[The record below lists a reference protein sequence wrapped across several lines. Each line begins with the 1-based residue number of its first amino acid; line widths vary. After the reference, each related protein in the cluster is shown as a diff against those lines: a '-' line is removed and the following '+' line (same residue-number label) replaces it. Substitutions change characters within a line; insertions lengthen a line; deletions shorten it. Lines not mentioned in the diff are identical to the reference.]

1 MVSDFVEEQGGFLSF
16 KGNSAQVYL
25 EIQKEGYFN
34 NDKLMVQMENA
45 VNIFD
50 AKYPYARALFLLD
63 NAPSHTK
70 VADDQLCEYNM
81 NASPGG
87 KQPLMRSTVW
97 NDQTHS
103 MVFPEGQAKG
113 LKVVIEERGID
124 TSRMKANEMRLS
136 SFEDFTTQKTILQD
150 YVEKRGHICIFPPK
164 YHCEY

>member
-1 MVSDFVEEQGGFLSF
+1 
-16 KGNSAQVYL
+16 
-25 EIQKEGYFN
+25 
-34 NDKLMVQMENA
+34 MVQMENA

-97 NDQTHS
+97 NDQTQS

-150 YVEKRGHICIFPPK
+150 YVEKRGHICIFSPK
-164 YHCEY
+164 YHCELNPIERVWCFAKRHT